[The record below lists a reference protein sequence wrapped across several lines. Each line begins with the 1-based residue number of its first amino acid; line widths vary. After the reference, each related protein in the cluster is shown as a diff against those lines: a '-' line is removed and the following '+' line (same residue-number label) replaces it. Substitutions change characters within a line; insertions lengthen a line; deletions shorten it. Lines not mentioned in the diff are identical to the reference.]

1 MIVFVPFYEIYVI
14 AGGQWLKPIIPATW
28 EAEIGRIKVQGQ
40 PGQMVLETPP
50 SPKQPEKNGLEQV
63 AQVVKCL
70 LCKA

>member
-40 PGQMVLETPP
+40 PGQNNQSKMVDVGF
-50 SPKQPEKNGLEQV
+50 KQ
-63 AQVVKCL
+63 
-70 LCKA
+70 